1 MMDII
6 IFKLG
11 LVLCLIGITGS
22 FIPMIPGPFVSWLAI
37 LILNLTDAVE
47 FNLNF
52 VLITLSVAVAVGFI
66 DYLIPIIGV
75 KKLGGSKSGQV
86 GTFIGLVLAIIMIGP
101 FGILVGHFVGAL
113 IGEMTTGKKVGN
125 CVKPAFGSLIG
136 VFLGIIGKLVL
147 CTAITIYYVYSV
159 IIYWFLS
166 CSVVMEKYF
175 LKKLIDLYEK

>member
-6 IFKLG
+6 LFILG

-22 FIPMIPGPFVSWLAI
+22 FVPMIPGPFVSWLAI

-86 GTFIGLVLAIIMIGP
+86 GTFIGLVLAKCYGSTTP
-101 FGILVGHFVGAL
+101 LNVVQATLKAL
-113 IGEMTTGKKVGN
+113 KEMESPM
-125 CVKPAFGSLIG
+125 CI
-136 VFLGIIGKLVL
+136 
-147 CTAITIYYVYSV
+147 
-159 IIYWFLS
+159 
-166 CSVVMEKYF
+166 
-175 LKKLIDLYEK
+175 

>member
-6 IFKLG
+6 LFILG

-22 FIPMIPGPFVSWLAI
+22 FVPIIPGPFVSWLAI

-75 KKLGGSKSGQV
+75 KKLGGSKTGQV

-101 FGILVGHFVGAL
+101 FGILVGPFVGAL
-113 IGEMTTGKKVGN
+113 IGEMVNKKSFSESL
-125 CVKPAFGSLIG
+125 KPAFGSLVG
-136 VFLGIIGKLVL
+136 VVAGSLIKFCV
-147 CTAITIYYVYSV
+147 T
-159 IIYWFLS
+159 LS
-166 CSVVMEKYF
+166 YLFFYLNIFWTYKENF
-175 LKKLIDLYEK
+175 F